1 MLCWLDIYVEFVSK
15 KKVILL
21 SLKHFSQKKKKLST
35 IYFSSKILATWFF
48 SRCKLEIYFR
58 IEPDHNHHS
67 LTTIC
72 YYIFCFLL
80 MFFSFF
86 SVFFFEFL
94 NFFKNSKKYFLSLVY
109 LLGYDAT
116 LSSACC
122 TLALASILL
131 LVTAYLSA
139 MSWPARSRA
148 AE

>member
-15 KKVILL
+15 KKFILL
-21 SLKHFSQKKKKLST
+21 SLKHFHERKKLN
-35 IYFSSKILATWFF
+35 FFLDANSKYISELNPTTTTTA
-48 SRCKLEIYFR
+48 KLLY
-58 IEPDHNHHS
+58 
-67 LTTIC
+67 

-80 MFFSFF
+80 MFFLFF
-86 SVFFFEFL
+86 SVFFL
-94 NFFKNSKKYFLSLVY
+94 NFWIFSKIQKNIFFSLVY

-139 MSWPARSRA
+139 TSWPARSRA